1 VKPNGGYA
9 IVGVRE
15 LKKSQAGKLKIEP
28 GSRPYS

>member
-1 VKPNGGYA
+1 VKPDGGYA

-15 LKKSQAGKLKIEP
+15 LKKSHAGKLKIEL